1 MRILF
6 FGDIFG
12 KPGREALKFIIPQ
25 WKKEYEPDVI
35 IANGENMSHGAGI
48 SESAI
53 KELMSAG
60 VQIITGG
67 NHTLEGKNASNLLND
82 ASLPLLRPANMS
94 SELPG
99 RGFGFYRIGN
109 NPLDPARGREL
120 GIMDGPENANLLVI
134 NLIGQVHMRY
144 QYDSPF
150 KAIDEILQGPT
161 LKSERSG
168 LVKIVD
174 WHADASSE
182 KIALGWYLDGR
193 VSAVLGTHSHTPTA
207 DERILPKGTSFVS
220 DIGMIGPH
228 NSIIGQEISANLERF
243 IKQIPKKVEVAP
255 APPYEI
261 NAVFLE
267 TDEKTGKTIKIQ
279 RIRKIIHENL
289 ARNE

>member
-109 NPLDPARGREL
+109 NPLDPPPG
-120 GIMDGPENANLLVI
+120 GGFGNIDGAEKNQLFFFN
-134 NLIGQVHMRY
+134 NN
-144 QYDSPF
+144 F
-150 KAIDEILQGPT
+150 T
-161 LKSERSG
+161 
-168 LVKIVD
+168 KI
-174 WHADASSE
+174 
-182 KIALGWYLDGR
+182 Y
-193 VSAVLGTHSHTPTA
+193 TC
-207 DERILPKGTSFVS
+207 
-220 DIGMIGPH
+220 
-228 NSIIGQEISANLERF
+228 
-243 IKQIPKKVEVAP
+243 
-255 APPYEI
+255 
-261 NAVFLE
+261 
-267 TDEKTGKTIKIQ
+267 
-279 RIRKIIHENL
+279 
-289 ARNE
+289 